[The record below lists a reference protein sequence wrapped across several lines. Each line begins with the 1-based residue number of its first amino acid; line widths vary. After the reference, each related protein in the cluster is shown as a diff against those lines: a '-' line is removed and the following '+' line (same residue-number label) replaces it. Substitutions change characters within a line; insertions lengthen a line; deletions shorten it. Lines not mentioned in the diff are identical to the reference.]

1 MSRSTKDVKTKPIK
15 ETKKKE
21 GKTTKP
27 TKETKKKEGKDKT
40 ACIQAMIKKLSK
52 SVPKS
57 SNEKEFNKF
66 LIYIEKRAATFDPE
80 SSTYVDYA
88 QKEIERNKPVQ
99 RFAIKT
105 LL

>member
-1 MSRSTKDVKTKPIK
+1 MSRSTKDVKTKPKPKTKPAK

-21 GKTTKP
+21 KR
-27 TKETKKKEGKDKT
+27 DKT
-40 ACIQAMIKKLSK
+40 SCIQDMIKKLSK
-52 SVPKS
+52 TVPNS

-88 QKEIERNKPVQ
+88 EKERLRNQPVQ
-99 RFAIKT
+99 RYAVVKI
-105 LL
+105 